1 MRGYRDRDTQIHAED
16 ELNRWI
22 TSGRDVGMCMH
33 GFVASTVSGLR
44 STDRP
49 PPLCVRRQVRL

>member
-33 GFVASTVSGLR
+33 GFVASTDWSLVH
-44 STDRP
+44 
-49 PPLCVRRQVRL
+49 